1 MAEKIVSPGVFTRE
15 IDQSFLPAA
24 VGQIGAA
31 LIGITNKGPA
41 FVPTLVESF
50 TDFKLKFGGLNS
62 DLYLPYTAKSYL
74 RSSGRATIVRVLG
87 KGGYNMSKVLTI
99 KHGSS
104 TTAELSV
111 GSLDF
116 FGRHL
121 IDEG

>member
-87 KGGYNMSKVLTI
+87 KGGYSMSKVLTI
-99 KHGSS
+99 
-104 TTAELSV
+104 
-111 GSLDF
+111 
-116 FGRHL
+116 
-121 IDEG
+121 